1 MFCDDSL
8 AGSWPVLVARLDAA
22 GTMPRWAAREPA
34 LTGMAEPLAALAGVS
49 LVIVFDKLLPLGL
62 AFAAG
67 AMTYVVF
74 DEIIPESYRR
84 GHREVAT
91 LGALAGF
98 ILMTTLEQLFT

>member
-1 MFCDDSL
+1 
-8 AGSWPVLVARLDAA
+8 
-22 GTMPRWAAREPA
+22 
-34 LTGMAEPLAALAGVS
+34 MAEPLAALAGVS
-49 LVIVFDKLLPLGL
+49 LVIVFDELLPLGL